1 MAHVVETESDAQPP
15 LRDTRKLLLA
25 YHETLD
31 LVQEPPVV
39 SWVPR
44 TNGRVGRIVRVPRSR
59 WFLRYFLLHH
69 IHRNLAIV
77 RRRLYAKCAL
87 ESTSDVPTSA
97 ELSMIESFE
106 KSLDRVPYR
115 RLVLL
120 LVLTSF
126 VTAFLIANFVLHDL
140 ATAKP
145 LGSVTEAALTLDTR
159 QAVDAVKTSTVRD
172 VGVAIIILAL
182 TFYVTLRLPSAAFA
196 LKRSL
201 FNLYPAA
208 WPHLRT
214 IPAES
219 DACRSTGIYS
229 LEDRVCRALNTRRS
243 EMPFDIVVQS
253 ILIAVPLWI
262 GFALITFAQLRDKN
276 TRVAGAVLGLWVA
289 FFLVAWS
296 LARANWAVHRARLR
310 RMSRDDPTPALAVG
324 RRSGNRLAAVGWTL
338 AVASIFPPFAIPA
351 SVIGVVTSFRSR
363 GVSTAGMWM
372 IVTSAIIG
380 SVVLAGNG

>member
-1 MAHVVETESDAQPP
+1 MPHVVETESDAQPL

-31 LVQEPPVV
+31 LIQGLPVV

-77 RRRLYAKCAL
+77 RQRLYAKCAL

-126 VTAFLIANFVLHDL
+126 VTAFLIANFVLHDV

-145 LGSVTEAALTLDTR
+145 LGSVTEAALTLDTG
-159 QAVDAVKTSTVRD
+159 QAVDAVKKSTVRD

-182 TFYVTLRLPSAAFA
+182 TFHVTLRLPSTAFA

-201 FNLYPAA
+201 FNLYPDA
-208 WPHLRT
+208 WPQLGRL
-214 IPAES
+214 PAES
-219 DACRSTGIYS
+219 QARRSTGVYS
-229 LEDRVCRALNTRRS
+229 LEDRVCRALNTSRS
-243 EMPFDIVVQS
+243 EMPFDIYVQS
-253 ILIAVPLWI
+253 ILIAVPLWT
-262 GFALITFAQLRDKN
+262 GFLLIMFASIRE
-276 TRVAGAVLGLWVA
+276 AGHLEAAVLGLWIA

-296 LARANWAVHRARLR
+296 LARANWAAHRARLR
-310 RMSRDDPTPALAVG
+310 RASCADPTPALAMG
-324 RRSGNRLAAVGWTL
+324 QRSGRKLAVVGWTL
-338 AVASIFPPFAIPA
+338 AIAAILPPFAIPA
-351 SVIGVVTSFRSR
+351 SVIGVVTSFRGR
-363 GVSTAGMWM
+363 GGSTAGMWM
-372 IVTSAIIG
+372 IVTSAVTSSLFLSG
-380 SVVLAGNG
+380 